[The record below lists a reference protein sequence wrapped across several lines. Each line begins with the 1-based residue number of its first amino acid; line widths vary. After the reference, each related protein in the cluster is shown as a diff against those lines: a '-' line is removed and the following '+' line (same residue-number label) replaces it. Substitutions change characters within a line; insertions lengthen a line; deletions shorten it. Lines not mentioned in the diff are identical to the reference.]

1 VSIDLFSG
9 LQVGLLLY
17 QNHTARKLTAG
28 KNGNPGLKLSVSR
41 LTLFDIVQIP
51 QFVSEAGYTSS
62 RKQVAC
68 TQPRRVAAMSV
79 ARRVSEEMDVTIGD
93 EVGYSIR
100 FEDCSGAKT
109 VLKFVSKPL
118 CSNLCF

>member
-1 VSIDLFSG
+1 
-9 LQVGLLLY
+9 
-17 QNHTARKLTAG
+17 
-28 KNGNPGLKLSVSR
+28 
-41 LTLFDIVQIP
+41 
-51 QFVSEAGYTSS
+51 
-62 RKQVAC
+62 
-68 TQPRRVAAMSV
+68 MSV